1 MRVKMKSE
9 KFDLYATSAKIALFT
24 HTKIPWT
31 CFREKNWK
39 EGGCRLPPKD
49 PPNLR
54 ELMGGQNLP
63 NYIGTIL
70 SLNISNK
77 KSFSG
82 GSIPVL
88 QSIQARK
95 PDLQPT
101 EQPRRLQ
108 DQKYPFFALINSFS
122 EIWYPIYGEAATM
135 LIVFIVKGRSSIE
148 KWFQICGK
156 IRVFAG
162 SRQL

>member
-1 MRVKMKSE
+1 MVLCENESQNE
-9 KFDLYATSAKIALFT
+9 KWKIWPLCDF
-24 HTKIPWT
+24 
-31 CFREKNWK
+31 CKNSLVYTYQNTLNMFPRK
-39 EGGCRLPPKD
+39 NLKRGGLQTPPKD

-95 PDLQPT
+95 PDLQAT
-101 EQPRRLQ
+101 EQPCRLK
-108 DQKYPFFALINSFS
+108 DQKNPFFALIDCFS
-122 EIWYPIYGEAATM
+122 EIRY
-135 LIVFIVKGRSSIE
+135 SIL
-148 KWFQICGK
+148 GK
-156 IRVFAG
+156 IFSSG
-162 SRQL
+162 STPMLTKSKNAISKFV

>member
-39 EGGCRLPPKD
+39 EGGCRLPPKG

-70 SLNISNK
+70 SLNISDK

-122 EIWYPIYGEAATM
+122 EIRYPILGKATTM
-135 LIVFIVKGRSSIE
+135 SLFWREGHKL
-148 KWFQICGK
+148 KNDLK
-156 IRVFAG
+156 LFAG
-162 SRQL
+162 SKLPWK